1 MKTLNVLLGAGF
13 SYDAGLPL
21 GAGIDQF
28 FMRDNREKLLRFYS
42 SEWFWEDGKSDVDIH
57 NGKNNWDAISYSYIL
72 NMLVDAYT
80 KANNGF
86 INYEHFYQFL
96 VDLERD
102 KPLLNTIIDRARA
115 SFLDDFPDVPSDS
128 NYFYAFSDRD
138 HSKILDIVN
147 YLIAD
152 LLKPEKSIEILSE
165 IYSSFLSFISGY
177 EQVNIFTLNHDTLIE
192 GLLDHRALK
201 WFDGFSREDVDLKY
215 QDKYQR
221 CFKGDLPNEGIKLI
235 KLHGSIDLFRYDHLE
250 TVKSG
255 VYQRAA
261 NYTYYKP
268 DGYSAK
274 HGVIRVDSS
283 GEVLQDFH
291 SDVVPKFITG
301 TRKEK
306 LIESD
311 PMYAWGMKILEEALS
326 KPSFLFICG
335 YSFRDSHINTILER
349 LGYEHFESVI
359 NVNPDGIPHVD
370 LGHVNQFS
378 ALTAFNL

>member
-1 MKTLNVLLGAGF
+1 MKTLNVILGAGF

-21 GAGIDQF
+21 SAGIDRF
-28 FMRDNREKLLRFYS
+28 FTRDNREKLLRFYS
-42 SEWFWEDGKSDVDIH
+42 SEWFWVDGKSDGDIH

-72 NMLVDAYT
+72 NMFVDAYT

-102 KPLLNTIIDRARA
+102 KPLLNTMIERARA

-165 IYSSFLSFISGY
+165 IYSSFLGFIRGY

-192 GLLDHRALK
+192 GLLDHRDLK

-274 HGVIRVDSS
+274 HHVVRVDSS

-301 TRKEK
+301 TRKEE

-311 PMYAWGMKILEEALS
+311 PMYRWGMDQLHKALTHS
-326 KPSFLFICG
+326 SDLLICG
-335 YSFRDSHINTILER
+335 YSFGD
-349 LGYEHFESVI
+349 
-359 NVNPDGIPHVD
+359 D
-370 LGHVNQFS
+370 HVNEVLKECNKGQYGRIININPGGFDIYDVKTVES
-378 ALTAFNL
+378 YGSIKEFN